1 MNIIINN
8 KLIYIYINFYN
19 IMSSLDIVTTEDE
32 QFKEHYPKI
41 MKKVETK
48 KLLEMEP
55 TIDEIT
61 KVYEII
67 IDFIK
72 TNKRKVYG
80 GYALNKLL
88 ISKMPGLA
96 IYDESDTPDIEFYS
110 PDPLGDL
117 VKICDKLHNEG
128 FKNVV
133 GQEAQHK
140 ETYSIFVNFQLY
152 CDISYMP
159 ANVYNKSRYIQLD
172 GFNLIHPWFMTIDFF
187 RMFTDP
193 MVSYWRLEKHFMRYL
208 KLQKTYPL
216 PLISKPLDIKPYDS
230 ENLNKTINLLEEYLS
245 SKSSIIF
252 TGFYAYNYYLIDSE
266 FSKSDLRYKQ
276 IQMPYLEV
284 YSTNYVQDGLDIIGF
299 VQSNL
304 PEEIKLKVSHTE
316 FYPFF
321 QFYGYNTV
329 FYYKDND
336 IDIPILYLYSNNKK
350 CIPFKEVPYIS
361 FDNIKIKYKK
371 ESNSTINIGSFDFN
385 ILHALIILVKVRVD
399 DDNDWNDILYTL
411 INGLVTFR
419 KYYFNQNKKTLY
431 DDTIYEGFV
440 INCKG
445 ESISPEREKRLLIQV
460 RKKLGKPGIYRYEA
474 GVSKHPG
481 PYYFMNSS
489 GNIIKNQSNIKLTE
503 ENLNKKIEDE
513 LENEES
519 SDIKKKEENQ
529 TQNNESDEQ
538 KQEQNKSNI
547 TLQSDNQTN
556 LSNDDNYDEYDK

>member
-1 MNIIINN
+1 
-8 KLIYIYINFYN
+8 
-19 IMSSLDIVTTEDE
+19 MSSLDILTTEDD
-32 QFKEHYPKI
+32 QFKEYYPKI

-55 TIDEIT
+55 TIDEIR

-72 TNKRKVYG
+72 TKKRKVYG

-88 ISKMPGLA
+88 ISKMPSLA
-96 IYDESDTPDIEFYS
+96 IYDETDTPDIEIYS

-117 VKICDKLHNEG
+117 IKICDELHDKG
-128 FKNVV
+128 FKNVF

-152 CDISYMP
+152 CDISYIP
-159 ANVYNKSRYIQLD
+159 TNIYNKARYIQLD

-193 MVSYWRLEKHFMRYL
+193 MVSYWRLEKHLMRYL

-216 PLISKPLDIKPYDS
+216 PLISKPLDIKPYNSD
-230 ENLNKTINLLEEYLS
+230 NLNKTINLFEDYLS
-245 SKSSIIF
+245 LKSSIIF
-252 TGFYAYNYYLIDSE
+252 TGFYVYNYYLVNSEYSKLDS
-266 FSKSDLRYKQ
+266 KYKQ

-284 YSTNYVQDGLDIIGF
+284 YSTNYIQDGLDIIEF
-299 VQSNL
+299 IKNL
-304 PEEIKLKVSHTE
+304 SEEIKSKVTHSE

-329 FYYKDND
+329 FYYKDNNV
-336 IDIPILYLYSNNKK
+336 DIPILYLYSNNKK
-350 CIPFKEVPYIS
+350 CIPYKEVPYIS
-361 FDNIKIKYKK
+361 FDNIEIKYKK
-371 ESNSTINIGSFDFN
+371 ESNSTINIASFDFN
-385 ILHALIILVKVRVD
+385 VLHSLIILVKVRVD
-399 DDNDWNDILYTL
+399 NDNDWNDILYIL

-419 KYYFNQNKKTLY
+419 KYYFSQNKKTLY

-445 ESISPEREKRLLIQV
+445 ESISPERERRLLIQV

-481 PYYFMNSS
+481 QYYFMNSS
-489 GNIIKNQSNIKLTE
+489 GNIIKNLSNIKLTE

-513 LENEES
+513 IENDES
-519 SDIKKKEENQ
+519 IDFIKKEENIIKK
-529 TQNNESDEQ
+529 NELEQ
-538 KQEQNKSNI
+538 EKK
-547 TLQSDNQTN
+547 
-556 LSNDDNYDEYDK
+556 KKF

>member
-1 MNIIINN
+1 
-8 KLIYIYINFYN
+8 
-19 IMSSLDIVTTEDE
+19 MSSLDIVTTEDE
-32 QFKEHYPKI
+32 QFKENYPKI
-41 MKKVETK
+41 MKKVEAK
-48 KLLEMEP
+48 KLVEMEP

-61 KVYEII
+61 KVYEVIT
-67 IDFIK
+67 DFIK
-72 TNKRKVYG
+72 KNKRKVYG

-88 ISKMPGLA
+88 ISKIPSLA
-96 IYDESDTPDIEFYS
+96 IYDESDTPDIEFYT

-117 VKICDKLHNEG
+117 VKICDSLHEKG
-128 FKNVV
+128 FKNVI

-159 ANVYNKSRYIQLD
+159 SNIYNKCRYIQAD

-208 KLQKTYPL
+208 KLQKTFPL
-216 PLISKPLDIKPYDS
+216 PLINKPLDIEPYESD
-230 ENLNKTINLLEEYLS
+230 NLNKTINLLEKMLA
-245 SKSSIIF
+245 SKSTIIF
-252 TGFYAYNYYLIDSE
+252 TGFYVYNYYLINSE
-266 FSKSDLRYKQ
+266 YSKLESTYKQ

-284 YSTNYVQDGLDIIGF
+284 YSTNYVQDGLDIIEF
-299 VQSNL
+299 IKNL
-304 PEEIKLKVSHTE
+304 PEEIKSKISHTE

-329 FYYKDND
+329 FYFKDNNV
-336 IDIPILYLYSNNKK
+336 DIPILYLYSNNKK

-361 FDNIKIKYKK
+361 FDNVKISHKK
-371 ESNSTINIGSFDFN
+371 ETSTINIGSFDFN
-385 ILHALIILVKVRVD
+385 ILHALIILVKVRID
-399 DDNDWNDILYTL
+399 DDNDWNDVLYTL
-411 INGLVTFR
+411 INGLVSFR

-445 ESISPEREKRLLIQV
+445 ETITPERERRILIQV

-474 GVSKHPG
+474 GVSKHPSQ
-481 PYYFMNSS
+481 YYFMNSS
-489 GNIIKNQSNIKLTE
+489 GNIIKNQSNLKLTE

-513 LENEES
+513 MENEES
-519 SDIKKKEENQ
+519 SEQQKEQKE
-529 TQNNESDEQ
+529 QNNSD
-538 KQEQNKSNI
+538 KNI
-547 TLQSDNQTN
+547 
-556 LSNDDNYDEYDK
+556 